1 MNTLSDSE
9 KRIGSLMARIS
20 AVCIF
25 LSFGVQVALV
35 DPGSAGYD
43 SATGGIVATLN
54 YAQAFSFLFVLAF
67 SLKLFNAEENA
78 YFRVVTQAFF
88 VVIAINMVNSFNA
101 TGYFNN
107 EGTIFTPDQIQILQN
122 VNAWGWNLLAGI
134 VVLCVLSV
142 NEDQLP
148 TYGVYAGWGGAILI
162 LAFSIGSIFGLLPE
176 GAFILIAV
184 LGGVV
189 LFPAFIFSFS
199 SAFSKA

>member
-1 MNTLSDSE
+1 MNTLSDNE

-20 AVCIF
+20 AACIF
-25 LSFGVQVALV
+25 LSFGVQVALG

-43 SATGGIVATLN
+43 SATGGVVATLN
-54 YAQAFSFLFVLAF
+54 YA
-67 SLKLFNAEENA
+67 
-78 YFRVVTQAFF
+78 QAFF

-142 NEDQLP
+142 NEGQLP
-148 TYGVYAGWGGAILI
+148 SYGVYAGWGGAVLI
-162 LAFSIGSIFGLLPE
+162 LVFSIGSIFGLLPD

>member
-1 MNTLSDSE
+1 MTTLSDHE

-20 AVCIF
+20 AACIF
-25 LSFGVQVALV
+25 LSFGVQVALG

-142 NEDQLP
+142 NEGQLP
-148 TYGVYAGWGGAILI
+148 SYGVYAGWGGAVLI
-162 LAFSIGSIFGLLPE
+162 LVFSIGSIFGLLPE

>member
-9 KRIGSLMARIS
+9 KRIGGLMARIS
-20 AVCIF
+20 AACIF
-25 LSFGVQVALV
+25 LSFGVQVALG
-35 DPGSAGYD
+35 DPGTAGYD

-134 VVLCVLSV
+134 AVLCVLSV

>member
-20 AVCIF
+20 AACIF
-25 LSFGVQVALV
+25 LSFGVQVALG
-35 DPGSAGYD
+35 DP
-43 SATGGIVATLN
+43 

-142 NEDQLP
+142 NEGQLP
-148 TYGVYAGWGGAILI
+148 SYGVYAGWGGAVLI
-162 LAFSIGSIFGLLPE
+162 LVFSIGSIFGLLPD

>member
-20 AVCIF
+20 AACIF
-25 LSFGVQVALV
+25 LSFGVQVALG

-78 YFRVVTQAFF
+78 YFRVVTQAFI
-88 VVIAINMVNSFNA
+88 VVLAINMVNSFNA

-142 NEDQLP
+142 NEGQLP
-148 TYGVYAGWGGAILI
+148 SYGVYAGWGGAVLI
-162 LAFSIGSIFGLLPE
+162 LVFSIGSIFGLLPE

>member
-20 AVCIF
+20 AACIF
-25 LSFGVQVALV
+25 LSFGVQVALG

-54 YAQAFSFLFVLAF
+54 
-67 SLKLFNAEENA
+67 
-78 YFRVVTQAFF
+78 
-88 VVIAINMVNSFNA
+88 IAINMVNSFNA

>member
-20 AVCIF
+20 AACIF
-25 LSFGVQVALV
+25 LSFGVQVALG

-107 EGTIFTPDQIQILQN
+107 EGTIFTQIK
-122 VNAWGWNLLAGI
+122 
-134 VVLCVLSV
+134 
-142 NEDQLP
+142 
-148 TYGVYAGWGGAILI
+148 YRY
-162 LAFSIGSIFGLLPE
+162 FRM
-176 GAFILIAV
+176 
-184 LGGVV
+184 
-189 LFPAFIFSFS
+189 
-199 SAFSKA
+199 

>member
-1 MNTLSDSE
+1 MELE
-9 KRIGSLMARIS
+9 
-20 AVCIF
+20 
-25 LSFGVQVALV
+25 
-35 DPGSAGYD
+35 
-43 SATGGIVATLN
+43 
-54 YAQAFSFLFVLAF
+54 
-67 SLKLFNAEENA
+67 KLFNQQFL
-78 YFRVVTQAFF
+78 YDFSFF
-88 VVIAINMVNSFNA
+88 NF
-101 TGYFNN
+101 
-107 EGTIFTPDQIQILQN
+107 
-122 VNAWGWNLLAGI
+122 
-134 VVLCVLSV
+134 VLSV